1 MTDVGD
7 LHADL
12 LEGYFMFSFCNG
24 RVTLCI
30 FVVPIVYDG
39 DWILYQVSIKEQMPF
54 VTVRIYR
61 IDLCISMPRKN
72 KHGGS
77 VRDI

>member
-1 MTDVGD
+1 MVALGNLNENLEIILKNLFIMTDVGD

-39 DWILYQVSIKEQMPF
+39 D
-54 VTVRIYR
+54 
-61 IDLCISMPRKN
+61 
-72 KHGGS
+72 
-77 VRDI
+77 

>member
-7 LHADL
+7 LHAYL

-39 DWILYQVSIKEQMPF
+39 D
-54 VTVRIYR
+54 
-61 IDLCISMPRKN
+61 
-72 KHGGS
+72 
-77 VRDI
+77 